1 MEAPFFMLYL
11 QQICAVLNKK
21 YFLTYAVG
29 WFIICTVLL
38 TLPGS
43 AFPKENWL
51 NKIYFDKWVHIG
63 LFSVLTFVWCLAV
76 SAQKKFFKSVQQLFV
91 WIALGGCVYGIAM
104 EYVQKYFIPNRSFD
118 IGDIIADTIGSLTGL
133 LVATKLL
140 VKK

>member
-1 MEAPFFMLYL
+1 LNQKRFRLYA
-11 QQICAVLNKK
+11 I
-21 YFLTYAVG
+21 G
-29 WFIICTVLL
+29 WLVICTVLL
-38 TLPGS
+38 CLPGS

-51 NKIYFDKWVHIG
+51 NKIWFDKWVHIG
-63 LFSVLTFVWCLAV
+63 LFSVLVFFWCLAI
-76 SAQKKFFKSVQQLFV
+76 SAEKKFFNSVQQLFV

-118 IGDIIADTIGSLTGL
+118 IGDIIADTIGSIVGL